1 VLREGTRTLRDPAF
15 LSGSGNRSDA
25 GGLRYEKALLDRWLR
40 KEPGQL

>member
-25 GGLRYEKALLDRWLR
+25 GGLRY
-40 KEPGQL
+40 